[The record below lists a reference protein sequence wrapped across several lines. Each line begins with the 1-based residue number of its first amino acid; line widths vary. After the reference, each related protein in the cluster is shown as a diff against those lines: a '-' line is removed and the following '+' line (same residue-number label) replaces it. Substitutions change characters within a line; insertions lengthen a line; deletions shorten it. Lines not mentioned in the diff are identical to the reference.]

1 MTSRCLPAAECP
13 IGNPCCVAV
22 IPPPIHRS
30 SCGIIAASR
39 RDVEWEVAMLS
50 VDANSSP
57 HDAVRSLQAAPLH
70 EGLVVDEMAFEVDPK
85 SGGANWF
92 WTF

>member
-1 MTSRCLPAAECP
+1 M
-13 IGNPCCVAV
+13 
-22 IPPPIHRS
+22 
-30 SCGIIAASR
+30 
-39 RDVEWEVAMLS
+39 AMLS